1 MQFEIL
7 FIRIHLL
14 LETIDIPQYYNKFLV
29 ILSTILEN
37 KKTNAVTK
45 DIAHKRDRGTNQ

>member
-7 FIRIHLL
+7 FIRMYLL
-14 LETIDIPQYYNKFLV
+14 LETIDIPQYYDKFLV
-29 ILSTILEN
+29 ILSKILEN
-37 KKTNAVTK
+37 EKTNVVTK